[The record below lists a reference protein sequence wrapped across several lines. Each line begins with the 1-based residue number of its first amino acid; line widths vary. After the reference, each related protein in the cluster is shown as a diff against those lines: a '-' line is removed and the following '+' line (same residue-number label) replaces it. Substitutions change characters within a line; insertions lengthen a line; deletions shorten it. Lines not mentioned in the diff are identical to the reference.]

1 MEPRTYPGNR
11 YALRNPTWAEEGR
24 ETCSIVCVLSAGF
37 SPQKSN
43 SVRKI
48 FLHDLR
54 LVRLQSIA
62 LDDLLLGE
70 RVPLLEHRL
79 QLLLRRGVVDVV
91 DVARQDSAALQGW
104 IAWLKRDQNLV

>member
-1 MEPRTYPGNR
+1 M
-11 YALRNPTWAEEGR
+11 
-24 ETCSIVCVLSAGF
+24 LSAGF

-48 FLHDLR
+48 LLHDLR

-62 LDDLLLGE
+62 LDDLLLGGE

-79 QLLLRRGVVDVV
+79 QLLLRRRIVDVV